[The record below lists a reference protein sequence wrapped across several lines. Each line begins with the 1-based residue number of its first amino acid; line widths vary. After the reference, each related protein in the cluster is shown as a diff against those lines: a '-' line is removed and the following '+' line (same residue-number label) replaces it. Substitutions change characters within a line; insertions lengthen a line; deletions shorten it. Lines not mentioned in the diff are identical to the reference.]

1 MRGSPAPRKRSFR
14 NVLLGVALIL
24 ATATLGR
31 GFSLIRVLDLVA
43 PPAHWPVGSLPL
55 PMLISSAG
63 SDNVPNPDTSD
74 NAAIIAGQAAW
85 NRINTDYFV
94 FAAPTIGTGTAFNQS
109 DGKNSIFFDE
119 TGAVFGTGSS
129 AIAATFLNIDG
140 PTGVISDADLIFNGA
155 LPFSTATPTPSG
167 AFDIQGIA
175 THELGHVTG
184 MDHGGIVS
192 AVMFPVGA
200 DGEQFQ
206 RRLAPD
212 DQLGD
217 SSVYPETAAGAGIAG
232 LQAGDGDLSLITG
245 SITGAV
251 RTAGGLAVPGAHVVA
266 LDPTGAA
273 VVSDVSRLD
282 GSYTLPVLL
291 PGSYKVYAEPLDGV
305 TIEQDMS
312 QSDSMNAFTA
322 FVTTFVG
329 GNASPTQIPVVAG
342 ASSPGNDVNLGNL
355 YGVETEAN
363 NTSGAANPV
372 ALEALTSGI
381 GNPAGDVDFFSFPG
395 ATGDIINIDLDASG
409 DGFPLDPVIS
419 LISTD
424 GTTVLT
430 PTNDDFP
437 GKGND
442 SRIVRRLAATGTFF
456 VRVEDFSNL
465 AGGDPPI
472 GGPGFFYTLHVNKA
486 IPEVDIVGT
495 NDNNSIA
502 AADAAAIG
510 QHRGG
515 IITSGDVDFYSFT
528 AGFADRIIAE
538 VSANRA
544 GSTLNPT
551 LTLFRSNGAQLAV
564 NTDIGGTPTNLD
576 SLIDFTFAGTA
587 VGPLPATFYLRV
599 SAAAGAGASAFY
611 DLHIGTDSLNAIYSG
626 TAALGMGFD
635 DPNWLVNGNIFPKF
649 LGQGT
654 STDVYV
660 GGPGIPFDPTLALA
674 VSGAGVTLTTPA
686 GADFVTRPDGLD
698 LFDMSASIS
707 ASAAPGPRSLFIRT
721 STLNAVLSGAFVIV
735 PSAAPAEQAPG
746 SSLLWSG
753 PQLTWAADPASS
765 TYNLYRGALPLV
777 DSDLNGLAD
786 SYGSPLACDLTAPL
800 AADPAVPALGSGFT
814 YLVTGR
820 NAIGEGSLGF
830 ALTPAGATPER
841 PKSALNA
848 TCP

>member
-1 MRGSPAPRKRSFR
+1 M
-14 NVLLGVALIL
+14 LLGAALIL

-31 GFSLIRVLDLVA
+31 GFTLIRILDLVA

-63 SDNVPNPDTSD
+63 SDNVPNPNTSD
-74 NAAIIAGQAAW
+74 NDAIIAGQKAW
-85 NRINTDYFV
+85 NQISTDYFV
-94 FAAPTIGTGTAFNQS
+94 FATPTIGTGTALNQT

-119 TGAVFGTGSS
+119 TGATFGAGSS
-129 AIAATFLNIDG
+129 AIAATFLNING
-140 PTGVISDADLIFNGA
+140 PTGVISDADLVFNGT
-155 LPFSTATPTPSG
+155 LPFSTATPTPAGS
-167 AFDIQGIA
+167 FDIQGIA

-184 MDHGGIVS
+184 LDHAGIVS

-200 DGEQFQ
+200 DGDQFQ
-206 RRLAPD
+206 RSLAPD

-232 LQAGDGDLSLITG
+232 LQAGDGDLGLVTG

-251 RTAGGLAVPGAHVVA
+251 RTASGLAVPGAHVVA

-291 PGSYKVYAEPLDGV
+291 PGNYKVYAEPLDGV
-305 TIEQDMS
+305 TVEQDIS

-329 GNASPTQIPVVAG
+329 GNASPSLIPVLAG
-342 ASSPGNDVNLGNL
+342 ASSPGNDVNLGSL

-395 ATGDIINIDLDASG
+395 VTGDTINIDVDASG
-409 DGFPLDPVIS
+409 DGLPLDPFIS

-424 GTTVLT
+424 GTTVLA

-442 SRIVRRLAATGTFF
+442 SRIVRRLATTGTFF

-465 AGGDPPI
+465 PGGAAPI

-486 IPEVDIVGT
+486 IPET
-495 NDNNSIA
+495 ESNNLISSANA
-502 AADAAAIG
+502 AGFG

-515 IITSGDVDFYSFT
+515 IITSGDVDFYSFS
-528 AGFADRIIAE
+528 AGFGDRVIAE

-551 LTLFRSNGAQLAV
+551 LTLFRSDGAQLAQ

-576 SLIDFTFAGTA
+576 SLIDFTFAGAA

-599 SAAAGAGASAFY
+599 SAAAGAGTSAFY
-611 DLHIGTDSLNAIYSG
+611 DLHIGTDSLNGIYSG
-626 TAALGMGFD
+626 KAALGLGFD
-635 DPNWLVNGNIFPKF
+635 DPNWTADIFPKF
-649 LGQGT
+649 FTQGT
-654 STDVYV
+654 SFDLIV
-660 GGPGIPFDPTLALA
+660 GGPGIPLDPTLAMN
-674 VSGAGVTLTTPA
+674 VSGTGVTLSTSAGSDFATT
-686 GADFVTRPDGLD
+686 VDGID
-698 LFDMSASIS
+698 LFAMSASIN
-707 ASAAPGPRSLFIRT
+707 ASATPGPRSIFIQT
-721 STLNAVLSGAFVIV
+721 STRNAALSGAFVIV
-735 PSAAPAEQAPG
+735 PSAAPPEQAPG
-746 SSLLWSG
+746 SSLAWSG
-753 PQLTWAADPASS
+753 PQLVWTADPSAS
-765 TYNLYRGALPLV
+765 TYNLYRGNLPLV
-777 DSDLNGLAD
+777 DGNLDGLAD
-786 SYGSPLACDLTAPL
+786 SYGSPLACGLTAPL

-814 YLVTGR
+814 YLITGR

-830 ALTPAGATPER
+830 AFTGAASPAR
-841 PKSALNA
+841 PKTSLTS

>member
-1 MRGSPAPRKRSFR
+1 M
-14 NVLLGVALIL
+14 LLGAALVL

-31 GFSLIRVLDLVA
+31 GFTLIRVLDLVA

-74 NAAIIAGQAAW
+74 NDAIIAAQKTW
-85 NRINTDYFV
+85 NQISTDYFA
-94 FAAPTIGTGTAFNQS
+94 FATPTIGTGTALNQT

-119 TGAVFGTGSS
+119 TGGTFGAGSS

-140 PTGVISDADLIFNGA
+140 PTGVISDADLVFNGT
-155 LPFSTATPTPSG
+155 LTFSTSTPATPTG

-184 MDHGGIVS
+184 LDHAGIVS
-192 AVMFPVGA
+192 SVMFPVGA

-206 RRLAPD
+206 RSIAPD

-217 SSVYPETAAGAGIAG
+217 STVYPETAAGTGIAG
-232 LQAGDGDLSLITG
+232 LQAGDGDLALATG
-245 SITGAV
+245 SITGSV
-251 RTAGGLAVPGAHVVA
+251 RTSGGLAVPGTHVVA
-266 LDPTGAA
+266 LNPTGIAL
-273 VVSDVSRLD
+273 VSDISRLD
-282 GSYTLPVLL
+282 GSYTLPVLP
-291 PGSYKVYAEPLDGV
+291 PGNYQVYAEPLDGV
-305 TIEQDMS
+305 TVEQDMS

-329 GNASPTQIPVVAG
+329 GNASPSLIPVVAG

-355 YGVETEAN
+355 YGAETEAN

-381 GNPAGDVDFFSFPG
+381 SNPAGDLDFFSFPG
-395 ATGDIINIDLDASG
+395 ATGDIISIDCDGSG
-409 DGFPLDPVIS
+409 DGFPLDPVIT

-424 GTTVLT
+424 GSTTIVQ
-430 PTNDDFP
+430 NDDFL
-437 GKGND
+437 GKQPD

-465 AGGDPPI
+465 AGGNPPI

-515 IITSGDVDFYSFT
+515 IITPSGDVDFYSFS
-528 AGFADRIIAE
+528 AGFGDRIIAE

-551 LTLFRSNGAQLAV
+551 LTLFRSDGMQLAV
-564 NTDIGGTPTNLD
+564 NTDIGGSPTNLD
-576 SLIDFTFAGTA
+576 SLIDFTFAGAA

-599 SAAAGAGASAFY
+599 SAASGAGTSAFY
-611 DLHIGTDSLNAIYSG
+611 DLHIGTDSLNLIYSSR
-626 TAALGMGFD
+626 AALGMGFD
-635 DPNWLVNGNIFPKF
+635 DPNWINEANIFPKF
-649 LGQGT
+649 VAQG
-654 STDVYV
+654 SSFDLI
-660 GGPGIPFDPTLALA
+660 GGGFGIPLDPTLSMN
-674 VSGAGVTLTTPA
+674 VSGPGVTLSTSP
-686 GADFVTRPDGLD
+686 GSDFATRSDGID
-698 LFDMSASIS
+698 LFAMTCSVSPTAP
-707 ASAAPGPRSLFIRT
+707 PGPRSMFVRT
-721 STLNAVLSGAFVIV
+721 NTLNAALSGAFVITPV
-735 PSAAPAEQAPG
+735 AAPPEQAPG
-746 SSLLWSG
+746 SSLAWSG
-753 PQLTWAADPASS
+753 PQLAWTADPSASS
-765 TYNLYRGALPLV
+765 YNLYRGSLPLV
-777 DSDLNGLAD
+777 DGNLDGLAD
-786 SYGSPLACDLTAPL
+786 SYGSPLACGLTFPL
-800 AADPAVPALGSGFT
+800 AADPAVPALGGGFF

-820 NAIGEGSLGF
+820 NTIGEGSLGF
-830 ALTPAGATPER
+830 AFTGAVSPER
-841 PKSALNA
+841 PKTSLTS

>member
-1 MRGSPAPRKRSFR
+1 M
-14 NVLLGVALIL
+14 LLGAALVL

-31 GFSLIRVLDLVA
+31 GFTLIRVLDLVA

-63 SDNVPNPDTSD
+63 SDNLPNPNTSD
-74 NAAIIAGQAAW
+74 NDAIIAAQKTW
-85 NRINTDYFV
+85 NQISTDYFV
-94 FAAPTIGTGTAFNQS
+94 FATPTIGTGTALNQT

-119 TGAVFGTGSS
+119 TGGTFGAGSS

-140 PTGVISDADLIFNGA
+140 PTGVISDADLVFNGT
-155 LPFSTATPTPSG
+155 LPFSTATPTPAGS
-167 AFDIQGIA
+167 FDIQGIA

-184 MDHGGIVS
+184 LDHAGIVS

-206 RRLAPD
+206 RNLAPD
-212 DQLGD
+212 DRLGD
-217 SSVYPETAAGAGIAG
+217 SFVYPETAAGAGIAG
-232 LQAGDGDLSLITG
+232 LQAGDGDLGLVTG

-251 RTAGGLAVPGAHVVA
+251 RTSGGLAVPGAHVVA

-273 VVSDVSRLD
+273 VVSDVSGLD
-282 GSYTLPVLL
+282 GSYTLPVLA
-291 PGSYKVYAEPLDGV
+291 PGSYNVYAEPLDGV
-305 TIEQDMS
+305 TVEQDLS

-329 GNASPTQIPVVAG
+329 GNASPSLISVVAG
-342 ASSPGNDVNLGNL
+342 ANSPGNDVNLGNL
-355 YGVETEAN
+355 YGSETEAN

-381 GNPAGDVDFFSFPG
+381 SNPAGDLDFFSFPG
-395 ATGDIINIDLDASG
+395 VTGDIISIDCDGSG
-409 DGFPLDPVIS
+409 DGRPLDPVIT

-424 GTTVLT
+424 GTTTIVQ
-430 PTNDDFP
+430 NDDFL
-437 GKGND
+437 GKQPD

-486 IPEVDIVGT
+486 IPEVDIAG

-528 AGFADRIIAE
+528 AGFGDRVIAE

-551 LTLFRSNGAQLAV
+551 LTLFRSDGVQLAV
-564 NTDIGGTPTNLD
+564 NTDIGGSPTNLD
-576 SLIDFTFAGTA
+576 SLIDFTFAGAA

-599 SAAAGAGASAFY
+599 SAASGAGTSAFY
-611 DLHIGTDSLNAIYSG
+611 DLHIGTDSLNAVYSG
-626 TAALGMGFD
+626 RAVLGQGFD
-635 DPNWLVNGNIFPKF
+635 DPLWTADIFPKF
-649 LGQGT
+649 VTQGT
-654 STDVYV
+654 SFDLLV
-660 GGPGIPFDPTLALA
+660 GGPGIPLDPTLSMN
-674 VSGAGVTLTTPA
+674 VSGAGVTLSNSAGSDFATT
-686 GADFVTRPDGLD
+686 VDGID
-698 LFDMSASIS
+698 LFAMSTTIN
-707 ASAAPGPRSLFIRT
+707 ASAAPGPRSIFIQT
-721 STLNAVLSGAFVIV
+721 STRKAALSGAFVIT
-735 PSAAPAEQAPG
+735 PAAAPPEQAPG
-746 SSLLWSG
+746 SSLAWSG
-753 PQLTWAADPASS
+753 PQLAWTADPSASS
-765 TYNLYRGALPLV
+765 YNLYRGSLPLV
-777 DSDLNGLAD
+777 DGNLDGLAD
-786 SYGSPLACDLTAPL
+786 SYGSPFACGLTAPL
-800 AADPAVPALGSGFT
+800 AADPAVPALGSGFY

-820 NAIGEGSLGF
+820 NAVGEGSLGF
-830 ALTPAGATPER
+830 ARTGAASPER
-841 PKSALNA
+841 PKTSLTS